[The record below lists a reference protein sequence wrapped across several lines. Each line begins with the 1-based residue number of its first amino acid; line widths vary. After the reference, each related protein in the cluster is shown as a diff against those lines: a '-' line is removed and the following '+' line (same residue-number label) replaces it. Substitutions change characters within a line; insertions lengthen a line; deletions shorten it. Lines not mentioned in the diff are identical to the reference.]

1 MLQPIVSNELVLRA
15 KNIWVRQGSI
25 TIGNL
30 SAPYIGKAAIEL
42 NSNPNDPDL
51 IIDPFIDAINNVL
64 VVTGALTIYAPNNI
78 TVWTRLSSYA
88 SAGAT

>member
-1 MLQPIVSNELVLRA
+1 M
-15 KNIWVRQGSI
+15 
-25 TIGNL
+25 
-30 SAPYIGKAAIEL
+30 

-88 SAGAT
+88 SAGATQITVLNAANWRVGDQIVLGPSGRSAT